1 MATSLTAVVIRA
13 SDTKSL
19 SEFWTR
25 VLGPDAV
32 AGAGGVALEF
42 VEADGP
48 KRGKNR
54 VHLDLKAGP
63 EQLERLL
70 RAGAVR
76 ADIGQGEVGWV
87 VLADPEG
94 NEFCLQPGLDEGIR
108 WSAICQDAAGPGTQ
122 RRFWAAAAYGWTV
135 VSEGEWGVAMAR
147 TFAAGAERADTAGEG
162 DAASAGD
169 GDTAGEAGQAVG
181 PGDEAGGP
189 ARRGPL
195 LVMGPPATPKDGPNR
210 LYLRVTPNRGS
221 DAAVEASRLVAE
233 GAKRDAAGALMLD
246 PEGNEFQI
254 GG

>member
-1 MATSLTAVVIRA
+1 M
-13 SDTKSL
+13 
-19 SEFWTR
+19 
-25 VLGPDAV
+25 

-76 ADIGQGEVGWV
+76 ADIGQGEVGWE

-147 TFAAGAERADTAGEG
+147 TFAAEDERADAAGEG
-162 DAASAGD
+162 GRRRAAAETGR
-169 GDTAGEAGQAVG
+169 AGQAG
-181 PGDEAGGP
+181 GLGEEAGEP

-210 LYLRVTPNRGS
+210 MYLRVTPHRGS
-221 DAAVEASRLVAE
+221 DVAVEASRLVAE
-233 GAKRDAAGALMLD
+233 GAKRDAAGGLMLD